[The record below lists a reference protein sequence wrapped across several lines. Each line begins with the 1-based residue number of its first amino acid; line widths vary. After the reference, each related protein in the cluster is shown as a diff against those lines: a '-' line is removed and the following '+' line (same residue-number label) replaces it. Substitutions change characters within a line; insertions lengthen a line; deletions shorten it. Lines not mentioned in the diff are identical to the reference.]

1 MTQND
6 NIAALRSRKAWLE
19 RSLDEIEETLDTPP
33 SKDFEDRAT
42 EREGDEV
49 LESLGVAELAEL
61 RQINAALTRVE
72 AGTYGICV
80 QCGEDI
86 AKERLNVLPHAP
98 LCQNCA

>member
-72 AGTYGICV
+72 AGTYGVCV